1 MTRDGDLDG
10 FYPVSL
16 SANMST
22 RKFGLMVVILLCT
35 LAACF
40 PPPFLLCLLKS
51 WERKSTCEKKSEE
64 FTQPL
69 GHSN

>member
-1 MTRDGDLDG
+1 VTRDGDLDG
-10 FYPVSL
+10 FCPVSL

-40 PPPFLLCLLKS
+40 PPPFLFVFAQIMG
-51 WERKSTCEKKSEE
+51 EK
-64 FTQPL
+64 
-69 GHSN
+69 

>member
-1 MTRDGDLDG
+1 MTRNGDLDG

-40 PPPFLLCLLKS
+40 PPSFLFVFDQIVG
-51 WERKSTCEKKSEE
+51 EK
-64 FTQPL
+64 
-69 GHSN
+69 